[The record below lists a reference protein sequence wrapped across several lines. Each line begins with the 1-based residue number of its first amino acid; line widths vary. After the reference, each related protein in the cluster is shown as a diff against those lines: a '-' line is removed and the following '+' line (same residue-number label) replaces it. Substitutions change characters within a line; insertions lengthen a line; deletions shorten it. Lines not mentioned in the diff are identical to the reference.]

1 MWQLI
6 NNPLKQN
13 AQNKLADALSGSLI
27 EDKLKCKTI
36 ASDSFKAIEP
46 PVKKYNHTQARVT

>member
-13 AQNKLADALSGSLI
+13 AQNKLADALSGSLT
-27 EDKLKCKTI
+27 EAKLKCKTI
-36 ASDSFKAIEP
+36 ASDWFKAIEP
-46 PVKKYNHTQARVT
+46 PVRKYNHTQARVT